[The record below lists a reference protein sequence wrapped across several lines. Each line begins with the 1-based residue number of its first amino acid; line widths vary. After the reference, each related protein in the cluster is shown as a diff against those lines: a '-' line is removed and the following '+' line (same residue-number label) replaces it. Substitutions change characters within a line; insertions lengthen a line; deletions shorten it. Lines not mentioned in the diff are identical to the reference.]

1 MLSLYAPSINRSVVR
16 VDSLYDILILG
27 CGASSVGEDLMS
39 AITDLL
45 QDSGVDVD
53 EVKFVMSP
61 AGYKGRWDGMLPV
74 VVACFSQPST
84 DELDLIQNLS
94 KQRVPIIPIANV
106 GERFEDFP
114 VEVRHLNGAKICG
127 GDDRYVSVST
137 AILEAV
143 GLLREQRRLFI
154 SYRRTESRSVAVQL
168 HDILSG
174 RGFSVFLDTHAI
186 RPGKVF
192 QDELWHSLCD
202 SDVVVMLDT
211 PGYFDS
217 KWTRE
222 EFGRAQ
228 AFGIH
233 LLRLV
238 WPGHSPEMQADL
250 SETIR
255 LSEEDLAKDLLSES
269 LLDEVLGLVERLRA
283 RGIADRY
290 LALTGKLKTEVQT
303 VDATVIGAGAY
314 RAISVKLSDDSISW
328 IYPVVGVPTAPLMN
342 SIASRAM
349 SAKHDGP
356 FLVYDHV
363 GISEP
368 WLEHLEW
375 LDRHIPEVDF
385 MRVSEASAKLTGR
398 IK

>member
-1 MLSLYAPSINRSVVR
+1 M
-16 VDSLYDILILG
+16 DSLYDILILG
-27 CGASSVGEDLMS
+27 CGASPVGGELRS

-53 EVKFVMSP
+53 EVEFLTDPV
-61 AGYKGRWDGMLPV
+61 GYKDRWDGMFPV
-74 VVACFSQPST
+74 VAACFSQPDA
-84 DELDLIQNLS
+84 DELDLIQYLS
-94 KQRVPIIPIANV
+94 EQRVPIIPIAIV

-114 VEVRHLNGAKICG
+114 VQVRHLNGAMI
-127 GDDRYVSVST
+127 GDGVDRYVSVST
-137 AILEAV
+137 AVLEAV

-168 HDILSG
+168 HDDLSG

-238 WPGHSPEMQADL
+238 WPGHNPEMQADL

-255 LSEEDLAKDLLSES
+255 LCDKDLVKDLLSDPR
-269 LLDEVLGLVERLRA
+269 LDEVLGLVERLRA

-303 VDATVIGAGAY
+303 VGATVIGAGAY
-314 RAISVKLSDDSISW
+314 RAISVKLSDGSISW
-328 IYPVVGVPTAPLMN
+328 VYPVVGVPTAPLMN
-342 SIASRAM
+342 SIASRAI

-375 LDRHIPEVDF
+375 LDQHIPEVDF
-385 MRVSEASAKLTGR
+385 MRVSEASAKLSGR